1 MVGPQPGPSHNSAP
15 LPATRSDCESNSVY
29 LTSGLRVTNIQTNLS
44 SVHDDDFFPKDSAT
58 LSPKQRED
66 KKHIERDFQEQEKLR
81 KASAQSQ
88 IRHEE
93 EQKRLMSEY
102 SEDYWRKGIR
112 PRVDQRVPLKLP
124 PRLAVLREQDRLYG
138 QGPA

>member
-1 MVGPQPGPSHNSAP
+1 M
-15 LPATRSDCESNSVY
+15 
-29 LTSGLRVTNIQTNLS
+29 TNIHTNLS
-44 SVHDDDFFPKDSAT
+44 SVHGDDFFPKDYST

-81 KASAQSQ
+81 RASAQSQ

-102 SEDYWRKGIR
+102 PEDYWRAGMR

-124 PRLAVLREQDRLYG
+124 PRLAVLKE
-138 QGPA
+138 P